1 MFGFQAL
8 SLRRKLTSSVMLTT
22 GSALLLAFAVLTV
35 HEVVTARRSLAGQA
49 ETLAGI
55 AGIHSAAA
63 LVFDDTSAAEETLS
77 ALVADRN
84 LMAAALYDTD
94 GSLFASFVREG
105 GEGVPDRSGR
115 GQGFGEGVFELFH
128 EVVVEGEPLGTV
140 YLRSST
146 QAMSESIQVFVAVLC
161 VVMVVATVLASLVA
175 TGLRR
180 AVQGPIGALVE
191 RSEAMARG
199 DLTTLVPVES
209 DDEIGGL
216 ARSFNDMG
224 QSLRAVVTQVRDNIR
239 AVGSA
244 AEALETTS
252 ERAVAE
258 TQRQGET
265 VTRAAESIAQVTRS
279 IHDVNAGVTELAET
293 GRGTSRS
300 IAKMGGST
308 ARVAGRMDELAPA
321 IETTSNAMGQLS
333 ASVEEIADTVGT
345 LNDATATTERSLTEL
360 TASVRSVRDNAQ
372 RSHGLSQ
379 DAHHEAERGMRSVN
393 DTIASMHE
401 IETSFK
407 RLEEIVTRLAERS
420 NEIGEIVKV
429 IDEVA
434 DETQLL
440 SLNAAIIASQAGE
453 QGSAFAVVADEVKRL
468 AERTALS
475 TREIAELVLGTRNES
490 ANAVR
495 AMSEGAETVERGVGR
510 SQEAGDRLR
519 AIMESSSLSKSM
531 VDEIA
536 GATESQAAALVRVEE
551 AMSQVRSFVEQ
562 IHRSTQEQSRAS
574 GEIANMVE
582 QVRALGNEV
591 KSATA
596 AQTRE
601 SAQITEAMDGVTRMI
616 DRISQA
622 TEQQRR
628 ESEQIDRALGVF
640 RELAEESSRR
650 VAELKRVTAT
660 LGERS
665 ERLDQE
671 IGRFTV

>member
-1 MFGFQAL
+1 MSAFRDR
-8 SLRRKLTSSVMLTT
+8 SLRRKLTTTVMLTT
-22 GSALLLAFAVLTV
+22 GCALLLAFAVLTV
-35 HEVVTARRSLAGQA
+35 NEVVTARRSLVEGAQ
-49 ETLAGI
+49 TLAGVV
-55 AGIHSAAA
+55 GINSTAA
-63 LVFDDTSAAEETLS
+63 LMFDDPAAAEETLS
-77 ALVADRN
+77 ALAADRN
-84 LMAAALYDTD
+84 LEGAALYRTD
-94 GSLFASFVREG
+94 GSLFASFVRKEG
-105 GEGVPDRSGR
+105 SAVPDRPGR
-115 GQGFGEGVFELFH
+115 GQAFGDGSLEVFH
-128 EVVVEGEPLGTV
+128 EIVVQEEPIGTL

-146 QAMSESIQVFVAVLC
+146 RAMMANIRIFVAVLC
-161 VVMVVATVLASLVA
+161 VVMAVAMTLASLVA
-175 TGLRR
+175 TSLRR
-180 AVQGPIGALVE
+180 AVQGPIDALVE

-199 DLTTLVPVES
+199 DLGTEVPVVS
-209 DDEIGGL
+209 RDEIGVL
-216 ARSFNDMG
+216 ASSFNKMG
-224 QSLRAVVTQVRDNIR
+224 QSLRAVVVQVRHNIR
-239 AVGSA
+239 DLAGVG
-244 AEALETTS
+244 ETLETTS
-252 ERAVAE
+252 ANVVAE
-258 TQRQGET
+258 THRQGRTIES
-265 VTRAAESIAQVTRS
+265 AAESIGRVTSS
-279 IHDVNAGVTELAET
+279 IHEVNSGVNELAET

-300 IAKMGGST
+300 IAKMGGSI

-321 IETTSNAMGQLS
+321 IETTSTAIGQLT
-333 ASVEEIADTVGT
+333 ASVEEIADNVGT

-372 RSHGLSQ
+372 RSHELSQ

-475 TREIAELVLGTRNES
+475 TREIADLVQGMRSES
-490 ANAVR
+490 GNAVR
-495 AMSEGAETVERGVGR
+495 AMADGAETVERGVGR

-519 AIMESSSLSKSM
+519 GIMESSSLSKSM

-551 AMSQVRSFVEQ
+551 AMSQVRAFVEQ

-582 QVRALGNEV
+582 QVQALGNEV
-591 KSATA
+591 KTATV

-601 SAQITEAMDGVTRMI
+601 SGQITEAMEGVTRMI

-622 TEQQRR
+622 TEEQRR
-628 ESEQIDRALGVF
+628 ESQQIDRALGVF
-640 RELAEESSRR
+640 RELADESVRR

-660 LGERS
+660 LVERS
-665 ERLDQE
+665 EQLDAE

>member
-1 MFGFQAL
+1 MFGFRDL
-8 SLRRKLTSSVMLTT
+8 SLRRKLTSSVMITT

-35 HEVVTARRSLAGQA
+35 HEIVTARRSLVEGA
-49 ETLAGI
+49 ETLAGVV
-55 AGIHSAAA
+55 GIHSSAA
-63 LVFDDTSAAEETLS
+63 LVFDDASSAEETLS
-77 ALVADRN
+77 ALAADRN
-84 LMAAALYDTD
+84 LVAAALYAPD
-94 GSLFASFVREG
+94 GSLFASYQRAVG
-105 GEGVPDRSGR
+105 DSVPAHPRKGR
-115 GQGFGEGVFELFH
+115 GFGDGFFELFH
-128 EVVVEGEPLGTV
+128 QIVVEGETIGTL

-146 QAMSESIQVFVAVLC
+146 QAMSASIEVFVAVLC
-161 VVMVVATVLASLVA
+161 VVLVVALVLASLVA

-180 AVQGPIGALVE
+180 AVQGPIDALVA
-191 RSEAMARG
+191 RSEAMAGG
-199 DLTTLVPVES
+199 DLTTLVPVEG
-209 DDEIGGL
+209 DDEIGVLG
-216 ARSFNDMG
+216 RSFNDMG
-224 QSLRAVVTQVRDNIR
+224 RSLRALVAQVRDNIR
-239 AVGSA
+239 AVASV
-244 AEALETTS
+244 AETLETTS
-252 ERAVAE
+252 EAAVAE
-258 TQRQGET
+258 TQRQGDT
-265 VTRAAESIAQVTRS
+265 VARGAESIAQVTRS
-279 IHDVNAGVTELAET
+279 IQDVNTGVNELAET

-300 IAKMGGST
+300 IAKMGGSI

-321 IETTSNAMGQLS
+321 IETTSTAIGQLT
-333 ASVEEIADTVGT
+333 ASVEEIADNVGT
-345 LNDATATTERSLTEL
+345 LNEATATTERSLTEL

-475 TREIAELVLGTRNES
+475 TREIAELVLGMRNEG

-495 AMSEGAETVERGVGR
+495 AMGEGAETVERGVGR

-519 AIMESSSLSKSM
+519 AIMESSTLSKSM

-551 AMSQVRSFVEQ
+551 AMSQVRGFVEQ

-591 KSATA
+591 KGATV

-601 SAQITEAMDGVTRMI
+601 SSQINEAMEGVTRMI

-640 RELAEESSRR
+640 QELAEESSRR
-650 VAELKRVTAT
+650 VAELERVTAT
-660 LGERS
+660 LAERS
-665 ERLDQE
+665 EQLDRE